1 MKKVLFITIC
11 ILTIISCTK
20 QEKNTKDSI
29 YTKEQI
35 KELPTKIKAMDF
47 TLPDITGNEVKLSD
61 FKGKVILLN
70 FWAQWCAPCI
80 EEMPYIENLN
90 TLVSEYDI
98 KVITINVGEN
108 KNSVKNYIDSN
119 NFTFISLLDGNKKA
133 TADYSVRSIPTT
145 YIIDKDGYIVASK
158 LGSHKW
164 DSKGVVNILKELN
177 KK

>member
-1 MKKVLFITIC
+1 MKKILFITFC
-11 ILTIISCTK
+11 ILTIMSCTK
-20 QEKNTKDSI
+20 QNKSTKENI

-35 KELPTKIKAMDF
+35 KELPTKIKAMNF
-47 TLPDITGNEVKLSD
+47 TLPDINGNEVKLSD
-61 FKGKVILLN
+61 FRGKVILIN

-90 TLVSEYDI
+90 TLVSEYGI

-108 KNSVKNYIDSN
+108 KKSVKNYIDN
-119 NFTFISLLDGNKKA
+119 NRFTFISLLDGNKKV
-133 TADYSVRSIPTT
+133 TTGYSVRSIPTT

-164 DSKGVVNILKELN
+164 DSQGVVNILKELN
-177 KK
+177 K